1 MLILEHPARVSSRN
15 GRQNLK
21 IPKTP
26 YADPLIPHGVKNATF
41 NITKL
46 FIIAGKYKNTKFKH
60 EDSVII
66 FGGTSINL
74 QTLIAT
80 TAHKSAEELFFD
92 VSMVKESTFP
102 QSDSYERRDF
112 SR

>member
-41 NITKL
+41 YITRL
-46 FIIAGKYKNTKFKH
+46 FIIAEKYKNTKFKH
-60 EDSVII
+60 EGSVII
-66 FGGTSINL
+66 LVGTSFDPR
-74 QTLIAT
+74 TLVAT
-80 TAHKSAEELFFD
+80 AAQKSAEELVFLRFHGQE
-92 VSMVKESTFP
+92 VEVQKS
-102 QSDSYERRDF
+102 
-112 SR
+112 